1 MKSKSVLIIKEM
13 NLKCGTGYNSPTGRP
28 EFIDINL
35 DDTSTGKSEPL
46 ELDGTDGSMEDEAEI
61 TTAAAS
67 SESG

>member
-1 MKSKSVLIIKEM
+1 MGQVI
-13 NLKCGTGYNSPTGRP
+13 TPARRP

-35 DDTSTGKSEPL
+35 DDTSTGKSESL
-46 ELDGTDGSMEDEAEI
+46 ELDKTDGSMEDEAEI

>member
-1 MKSKSVLIIKEM
+1 VGQVITPAS
-13 NLKCGTGYNSPTGRP
+13 RP

-35 DDTSTGKSEPL
+35 DDTSTGESEPL
-46 ELDGTDGSMEDEAEI
+46 GVDGTDGSMEDEVEI